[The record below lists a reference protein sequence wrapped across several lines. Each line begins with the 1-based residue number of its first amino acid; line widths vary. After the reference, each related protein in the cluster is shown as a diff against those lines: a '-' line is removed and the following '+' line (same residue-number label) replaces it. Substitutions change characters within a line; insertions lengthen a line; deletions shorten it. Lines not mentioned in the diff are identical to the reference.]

1 MPVLLTT
8 LVGFAQDKAER
19 LDLNTATADQ
29 LKALPGIG
37 AAYFAKILIDRPYQ
51 RKDELVQKKIIP
63 QATDGKIKNQIIA
76 EQKWVWTAGGEMGTF
91 YVSTSSCGRPI
102 DWRLPSSPDSDA
114 VTVAHAANPNGAP
127 RFTLN
132 RI

>member
-1 MPVLLTT
+1 MLTT
-8 LVGFAQDKAER
+8 LAGFAQDKAEPP
-19 LDLNTATADQ
+19 DLNTATADQ

-37 AAYFAKILIDRPYQ
+37 AAYFAKIIIDRPYQ

-63 QATDGKIKNQIIA
+63 QATDGKIKNQIAA
-76 EQKWVWTAGGEMGTF
+76 EQKSVWIAGGKMGTF
-91 YVSTSSCGRPI
+91 YISTNSCGRPI
-102 DWRLPSSPDSDA
+102 DWRLPSSPDRDA

-132 RI
+132 RS